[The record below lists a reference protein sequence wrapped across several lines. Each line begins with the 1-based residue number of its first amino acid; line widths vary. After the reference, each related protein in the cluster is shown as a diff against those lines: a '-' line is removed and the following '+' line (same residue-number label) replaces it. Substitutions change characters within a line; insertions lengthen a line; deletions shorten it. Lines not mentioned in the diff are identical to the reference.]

1 MNLQTLVSVD
11 RLRLDV
17 PVRSK
22 KHAIQTAAGI
32 LANDLEDISAN
43 RLFDALI
50 ARERLGCTAL
60 GRGIAL
66 PHAAVDG
73 LDKSRGCVIKFTD
86 PIEFDDDTAPVSLI
100 FALIVPARAQG
111 AENDDLQR
119 TCDFLSHGEHRRS
132 LLGAATIGELFDA
145 LGEKGAPPL
154 REATG
159 R

>member
-22 KHAIQTAAGI
+22 KHAIQMAAGI
-32 LANDLEDISAN
+32 LAEDLEDISAN

-66 PHAAVDG
+66 PHAAVEG
-73 LDKSRGCVIKFTD
+73 LDESRGCVIKFANSV
-86 PIEFDDDTAPVSLI
+86 EFDDDTAPVSLI
-100 FALIVPARAQG
+100 FALIVPARTQG
-111 AENDDLQR
+111 ADNDDLQR
-119 TCDFLSHGEHRRS
+119 ACDFLSHGEHRRS
-132 LLGAATIGELFDA
+132 LLGATTAGELFDA
-145 LGEKGAPPL
+145 LADRGAPPL
-154 REATG
+154 REATAG
-159 R
+159 